1 MSALK
6 FPASIP
12 LPRRA
17 DRTLLPA
24 ALLALLVLLLAVQLL
39 LPSSVELPDAGLAR
53 PLRLRPLVV
62 APLAADPVI
71 ALRPLFA
78 PGRTESFEPGAAN
91 KAAPLEGARAVGV
104 IATRG
109 GAARLF
115 LQAADGSLVRLAP
128 GNSYRGWRLVRLT
141 PSEAQ
146 FVRGTQGVTLPITAS
161 VPPVSAPSAPA
172 EEPEEEPE

>member
-6 FPASIP
+6 SPVSIP

-39 LPSSVELPDAGLAR
+39 LPSAVALPDAGLAR
-53 PLRLRPLVV
+53 PLRLPPLVV
-62 APLAADPVI
+62 APRPADPLI

-78 PGRTESFEPGAAN
+78 PGRSETFEPGVAN

-104 IATRG
+104 ITTRG
-109 GAARLF
+109 GASRLF
-115 LQAADGSLVRLAP
+115 LQAADGSIVRLAP
-128 GNSYRGWRLVRLT
+128 GNSYRGWRLVRIG
-141 PSEAQ
+141 PAEAQ
-146 FVRGTQGVTLPITAS
+146 FIRGAASVTLPITAS
-161 VPPVSAPSAPA
+161 APPVSAPPATA
-172 EEPEEEPE
+172 EEPEEETE